1 MQEEIP
7 SELAKPGGLMDRP
20 DIAIRKDMK
29 ISQKFASS
37 TRRGGFTLIELLV
50 VIAIIAILAGM
61 LLPALGKAKS
71 KAQGIMCMNNG
82 KQLML
87 GWTLYS
93 GDNREEICLSAGLG
107 GLVNT
112 ASPTKTYPLNQWCM
126 GTMHEGPSWTNT
138 MLIMDSLLFKYVGAL
153 AVYKCPSDKWTIGYG
168 HTSAAGEPLVKEG
181 MTITQDEAEAILKRD
196 IVKYEN
202 GVNDLVKVKLTQH
215 QFDVLADFAYNAGV
229 PQLKTSTLLKK
240 VNAGNFDAV
249 PAELMKWTKGGG
261 KEIPG
266 LVRRRRAEAEWWRDL
281 ANKPVVEEEQRIDPD
296 P

>member
-1 MQEEIP
+1 MQ
-7 SELAKPGGLMDRP
+7 M
-20 DIAIRKDMK
+20 
-29 ISQKFASS
+29 SQSALDNLLKKFE
-37 TRRGGFTLIELLV
+37 GCKL
-50 VIAIIAILAGM
+50 
-61 LLPALGKAKS
+61 KA
-71 KAQGIMCMNNG
+71 
-82 KQLML
+82 
-87 GWTLYS
+87 
-93 GDNREEICLSAGLG
+93 
-107 GLVNT
+107 
-112 ASPTKTYPLNQWCM
+112 
-126 GTMHEGPSWTNT
+126 
-138 MLIMDSLLFKYVGAL
+138 
-153 AVYKCPSDKWTIGYG
+153 YKCPSDKWTIGYG

-296 P
+296 PVPVKTITESKQANGAIAIGALGSVGAAKEAVTQVQEANDLFATVMSMLKDPNFLIMVAVVGIGAAIWYWRKKHLEEYGV

>member
-1 MQEEIP
+1 MTMQ
-7 SELAKPGGLMDRP
+7 M
-20 DIAIRKDMK
+20 
-29 ISQKFASS
+29 SQSALDNLLKKFE
-37 TRRGGFTLIELLV
+37 GCKL
-50 VIAIIAILAGM
+50 
-61 LLPALGKAKS
+61 KA
-71 KAQGIMCMNNG
+71 
-82 KQLML
+82 
-87 GWTLYS
+87 
-93 GDNREEICLSAGLG
+93 
-107 GLVNT
+107 
-112 ASPTKTYPLNQWCM
+112 
-126 GTMHEGPSWTNT
+126 
-138 MLIMDSLLFKYVGAL
+138 
-153 AVYKCPSDKWTIGYG
+153 YKCPSDKWTIGYG

-296 P
+296 PVPVKTITESKQANGAIAIGALGSVGAAKEAVTQVQEANDLFATVMSMLKDPNFLIMVAVVGIGAAIWYWRKKHLEEYGV